1 MEIQEIEVRIDKN
14 GRVHIFVHG
23 VKGVTCLEIT
33 RELEQVLG
41 REIILREMTPEALE
55 EIGAQIPRVLQ
66 IKE

>member
-1 MEIQEIEVRIDKN
+1 MDIQEIEVTIEKN
-14 GRVHIFVHG
+14 GRVHVFVHG
-23 VKGVTCLEIT
+23 VKGQACLEIT
-33 RELEQVLG
+33 RELEKALG